1 MSYFEILMLGCMPCS
16 KTFIFL
22 KHMQIHAGS
31 FPGPAVEKN
40 TVLSMIYTRKWVIR
54 LTFYGKKK
62 TRLSAIIND
71 NESGRTL

>member
-1 MSYFEILMLGCMPCS
+1 
-16 KTFIFL
+16 
-22 KHMQIHAGS
+22 MQIHAGS

-40 TVLSMIYTRKWVIR
+40 TALSMIYTRKWVIR

-71 NESGRTL
+71 NESLKVSNLSFTIVVVYIG